1 MNTIVCIKQVP
12 NVKEVKWDPVTG
24 SLIRKGIP
32 SIINPNDRNAVEEA
46 LRLREKHG
54 GAVTILSMGPSQVEE
69 ALREALAMGADHA
82 VQLTGKEFAG

>member
-32 SIINPNDRNAVEEA
+32 SIINPNDRNAIEAA
-46 LRLREKHG
+46 LRLRKR
-54 GAVTILSMGPSQVEE
+54 T
-69 ALREALAMGADHA
+69 
-82 VQLTGKEFAG
+82 AGR